1 MIPQAAIIA
10 WREIAPWKT
19 VSMVEQDLI
28 ISRAAIDI
36 FNDPILSQKV
46 AFRGGTALHKLFL
59 PPAARYSE
67 DIDLVQMNAE
77 PVGETIDRF
86 REVLHYLGEPV
97 RKQKHRNTT
106 LIYRFESE
114 TPPTVALR
122 LKIEINCR
130 EHFTV
135 FGYQSI
141 PFSVESRWFTGQGN
155 LVTYTIEELLGS
167 KMRAL
172 FQRKKGRD
180 LFDLWYSLNCQ
191 DVNIKNVLR
200 AFDAFI
206 RHNELTIP
214 KEDYIDNIYDKI
226 SDPDFRNDIAG
237 LIRPGIDYDIN
248 QSFAY
253 LKSHLLPK
261 MSPVIGLQKNG

>member
-1 MIPQAAIIA
+1 MIPRPFIDA
-10 WREIAPWKT
+10 WRSIAPWR
-19 VSMVEQDLI
+19 SPEMIEQDLN

-86 REVLHYLGEPV
+86 REVLHYLGEPI
-97 RKQKHRNTT
+97 RKRKKRNTT

-114 TPPTVALR
+114 TPPTEQLR

-135 FGYQSI
+135 FGYQLL
-141 PFSVESRWFTGQGN
+141 PYKVESRWFTGQGN
-155 LVTYTIEELLGS
+155 LVTYSIEELLGS

-180 LFDLWYSLNCQ
+180 LFDLWYSLNYQ
-191 DVNIKNVLR
+191 SINVKNILH

-206 RHNELTIP
+206 SHNELTIQ
-214 KEDYIDNIYDKI
+214 KEEYIDNVHDKI
-226 SDPDFRNDIAG
+226 SDPDFRSDTAG
-237 LIRPGIDYDIN
+237 LIRQGIDYDIK
-248 QSFAY
+248 QSFDY
-253 LKSHLLPK
+253 LSRNLFSLMNPK
-261 MSPVIGLQKNG
+261 IGIH

>member
-1 MIPQAAIIA
+1 
-10 WREIAPWKT
+10 
-19 VSMVEQDLI
+19 MVEQDLI
-28 ISRAAIDI
+28 ISRAVIDV
-36 FNDPILSQKV
+36 FNDPILNQKV
-46 AFRGGTALHKLFL
+46 AFRGGTALHKLYL

-86 REVLHYLGEPV
+86 REVLHYLGDPI
-97 RKQKHRNTT
+97 RKQKNRNNT

-114 TPPTVALR
+114 TPPTVQLR

-135 FGYQSI
+135 FGYQSMPYSI
-141 PFSVESRWFTGQGN
+141 ESRWFTGHGN
-155 LVTYTIEELLGS
+155 LITYSIEELLGS

-180 LFDLWYSLNCQ
+180 LFDLWYSLNYQ
-191 DVNIKNVLR
+191 DINIKNVLQ
-200 AFDAFI
+200 AFGAFI
-206 RHNELTIP
+206 SHNESTIL
-214 KEDYIDNIYDKI
+214 KEDYIDNVHDKI

-237 LIRPGIDYDIN
+237 LIRPSIDYDMD
-248 QSFAY
+248 QSFD
-253 LKSHLLPK
+253 HLNIHLFSKMNPK
-261 MSPVIGLQKNG
+261 IGIQ